1 MGGYICEA
9 GVKDG
14 LKKVGSVYSH
24 VSETFR
30 EFREEVLAKNYI
42 HPSPG
47 VEIVGALSQSY
58 DGRE

>member
-1 MGGYICEA
+1 M
-9 GVKDG
+9 KDG